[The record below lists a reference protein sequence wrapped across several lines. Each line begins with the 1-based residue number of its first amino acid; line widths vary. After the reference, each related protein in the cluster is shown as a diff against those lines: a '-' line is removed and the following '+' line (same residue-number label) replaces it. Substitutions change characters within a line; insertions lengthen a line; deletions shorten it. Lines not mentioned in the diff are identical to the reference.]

1 MHETKELEEYELE
14 IAAKLWPK
22 SAFEDEKSWLEY
34 VAKWLPKLP
43 ALNKA
48 LALA

>member
-1 MHETKELEEYELE
+1 MHETKELTEYQLE

-22 SAFEDEKSWLEY
+22 SFFETETEWLEY